1 MKNKRF
7 LILSLVAALSLSSM
21 AGCGDNKD
29 SSSENDSSTSSSSK
43 AEENTIDEE
52 ALIKQPVAF
61 YYPTDSI
68 EDATKND
75 LEAADPT
82 GPADESSAE
91 SSGSSSEDESENGS
105 ESTKNED
112 SNNENSGEPATKYI
126 TVTEANG
133 EPKTEVVNV
142 TDAEGEKVTDSNGED
157 VTEVVEVTE
166 AVTDE
171 NSNQGG
177 NGNEDKPNNTTDASY
192 EPYMGESYAIWLDI
206 SKDAD
211 YVFNGEFIEVTFK
224 IKENAPNGV
233 YDVNITNP
241 DLANI
246 YKGGTTVKPDTVVG
260 GKVFIGTE
268 AEKQRE
274 FTDDDGFAIYG
285 DYISA
290 NPGDEVKF
298 RFYMNNNPG
307 LVAIN
312 FHYEFDRNAMD
323 IIDAKSVGEFGDIA
337 KTSFGDSPVLN

>member
-7 LILSLVAALSLSSM
+7 LILSLIAALSLSSM
-21 AGCGDNKD
+21 AGCGDNKN
-29 SSSENDSSTSSSSK
+29 SSSENDSSTSDESK
-43 AEENTIDEE
+43 AEESTIDEE

-61 YYPTDSI
+61 YFPTDSI
-68 EDATKND
+68 EDATKDN
-75 LEAADPT
+75 LAAADPT
-82 GPADESSAE
+82 SPADESSAE
-91 SSGSSSEDESENGS
+91 NSDTSSEESGNGS
-105 ESTKNED
+105 EAT
-112 SNNENSGEPATKYI
+112 NNENAGEPATKYI

-133 EPKTEVVNV
+133 EAKTEVVNV
-142 TDAEGEKVTDSNGED
+142 TDAEGENVTDSNGED

-171 NSNQGG
+171 KATQGG
-177 NGNEDKPNNTTDASY
+177 NANTPNTTDASY
-192 EPYMGESYAIWLDI
+192 VPYMGESYAIWLDI

-211 YVFNGEFIEVTFK
+211 YVFNGEFIEITFK
-224 IKENAPNGV
+224 IKDNAPQGV
-233 YDVNITNP
+233 YNVNITNP

-246 YKGGTTVKPDTVVG
+246 YKGGTTVKPDTVES
-260 GKVFIGTE
+260 GKVFVGTK

-285 DYISA
+285 EYVSA
-290 NPGDEVKF
+290 NPGDEVKI

-323 IIDAKSVGEFGDIA
+323 IIDAKSVGEFGKVA
-337 KTSFGDSPVLN
+337 RTSFGDSPVLN